1 LTVEIQQIIAQTLH
15 QYHIQLYWTFSFSAS
30 SQN

>member
-15 QYHIQLYWTFSFSAS
+15 HLWPLPHSTVLNFQLIS
-30 SQN
+30 